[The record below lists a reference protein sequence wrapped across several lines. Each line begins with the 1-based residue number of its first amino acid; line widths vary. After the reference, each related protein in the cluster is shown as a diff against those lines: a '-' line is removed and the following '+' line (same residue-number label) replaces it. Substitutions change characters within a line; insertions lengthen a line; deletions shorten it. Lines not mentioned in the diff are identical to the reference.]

1 MAMTWSNPAAVLQA
15 NRVRVSKAVCS
26 TASGTEAFAPKG
38 LYAAGTTYAAGDV
51 VTSSGIPYVSLQGT
65 NVGHTP
71 ATSPAY
77 WMPLV
82 ALGRPNFDPAGVY
95 AAGDVVRSAGA
106 LYVALNAVD
115 GSSTPLDLPA
125 SDGTNWAVLP
135 HAGVA
140 GLDLQGLQAVAPVVE
155 LAAGG
160 TIGAGASLRVFF
172 INPATGQV
180 NQADPADFPA
190 SLTSGYAGQALP
202 GWAVAGPS
210 GYMLAVPVA
219 IGAAS
224 TVYLNGNV
232 RPAILGA

>member
-1 MAMTWSNPAAVLQA
+1 MAMTWSNPDAVLQA

-51 VTSSGIPYVSLQGT
+51 VTSGGIPYISLQGS
-65 NVGHTP
+65 NVGHAP

-82 ALGRPNFDPAGVY
+82 ALGKPNIDLAGVY
-95 AAGDVVRSAGA
+95 AAGAVVRSAGI

-115 GSSTPLDLPA
+115 GSSTPLTAPA
-125 SDGTNWAVLP
+125 DDATNWAALP
-135 HAGVA
+135 HNGVA
-140 GLDLQGLQAVAPVVE
+140 GLDLQGLQAVAPAVE
-155 LAAGG
+155 LAAGA

-202 GWAVAGPS
+202 GWKIDGPS
-210 GYMLAVPVA
+210 GYMIVAPSA

-224 TVYLNGNV
+224 VVWLNGNP
-232 RPAILGA
+232 RPAILGR